1 MLDGHAPTTDPKH
14 PPETHSY
21 YEDGVLVVV
30 EDLEPDLERRMDAKE
45 QAFFQYEAEIAPS

>member
-1 MLDGHAPTTDPKH
+1 MLDGHEPTTDPKH

-30 EDLEPDLERRMDAKE
+30 EDLEPDLERRMEAKE
-45 QAFFQYEAEIAPS
+45 QAFFQYEAEITPS